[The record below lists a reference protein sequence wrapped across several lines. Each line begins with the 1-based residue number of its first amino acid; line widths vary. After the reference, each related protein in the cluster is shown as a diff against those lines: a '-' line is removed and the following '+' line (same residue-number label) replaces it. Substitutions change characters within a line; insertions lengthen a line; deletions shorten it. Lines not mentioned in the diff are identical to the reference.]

1 MGSLPVLKPREVAA
15 LLARLGFRSFG
26 SGARITS
33 TAILTGGA
41 MPTPGLAERPQGNSG
56 PHCSIAVS
64 VGGMVSGSKRQ
75 TWSDER

>member
-1 MGSLPVLKPREVAA
+1 MVSSLVMVSSSSDRLAGFSVGSA
-15 LLARLGFRSFG
+15 LQLSAHATGLG
-26 SGARITS
+26 
-33 TAILTGGA
+33 
-41 MPTPGLAERPQGNSG
+41 ERPQGNSG